1 MRQRAGY
8 LSALSKLY
16 KSIQRLV
23 DIEGSTEDALELQE
37 KLNVRYAKYL
47 ESHETALASQPERE
61 VSLNESHLDIGK
73 RHREAAELLQTYL
86 DDGNKSERSMLVQN
100 LFSSKSS
107 LAGTFKTASTKH
119 SSKRS
124 SCSRMS
130 NSDRLSEARIQ
141 AELAKKNAEQQQ
153 LMQEAHQ
160 KRLAVERET
169 TRQRLEFERQASQR
183 KAELDREATRRQ
195 LELEEQARQRSLL

>member
-1 MRQRAGY
+1 MPPKGINVHPVRRRAGY

-16 KSIQRLV
+16 KSIQRLI
-23 DIEGSTEDALELQE
+23 DMEGSTEDALELQE

-61 VSLNESHLDIGK
+61 VSLNESHLDIEK

-107 LAGTFKTASTKH
+107 RAGTVRSTSTRH
-119 SSKRS
+119 SSRRS
-124 SCSRMS
+124 SCSQKKLS
-130 NSDRLSEARIQ
+130 VNSGNS
-141 AELAKKNAEQQQ
+141 KK
-153 LMQEAHQ
+153 
-160 KRLAVERET
+160 K
-169 TRQRLEFERQASQR
+169 
-183 KAELDREATRRQ
+183 
-195 LELEEQARQRSLL
+195 